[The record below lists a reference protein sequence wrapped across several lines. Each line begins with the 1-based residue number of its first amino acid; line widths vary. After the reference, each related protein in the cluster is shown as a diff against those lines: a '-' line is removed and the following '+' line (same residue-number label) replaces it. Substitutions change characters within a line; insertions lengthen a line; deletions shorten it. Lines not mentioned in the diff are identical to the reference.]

1 MIVVVPYREGNIED
15 HRKGSEELVK
25 KVASILSSHSI
36 DVDILRYPYQGERSV
51 DLITSTKLMIK
62 ISKKLMDISKREIN
76 ELKAAAY
83 ILNSFPLIV
92 SEYFTDDKIES
103 GIVFEKNDI
112 DVIDPETLDMYLS
125 GEKVSI
131 YSRKGMFYV
140 RINGKML
147 ERYRRERGMSLGD
160 LANILGVSRK
170 SVYEYEKGLM
180 DPSVDIAE
188 KLLDVFGEEIIDSYD
203 IPDENTLGRIRK
215 HIIRQAI
222 TSSISDPIVKEIT
235 KTGGE
240 AVKLNNTAPDIVSR
254 INENKVLIVRDNEN
268 VEMDELERKIE
279 ESRKFERF
287 IKCGLLLV
295 TINSRRRKV
304 IEKEFDIDAV
314 ELDSIS
320 EYFRHID

>member
-1 MIVVVPYREGNIED
+1 MIVVVPYREENIED

-36 DVDILRYPYQGERSV
+36 DVDILRYPYKGERSV

-62 ISKKLMDISKREIN
+62 ISRKLIDISKREIN

-92 SEYFTDDKIES
+92 SEYFTDEKIES

-147 ERYRRERGMSLGD
+147 ERYRRKRGMSLGD

-254 INENKVLIVRDNEN
+254 INESKVLIVRDNEN
-268 VEMDELERKIE
+268 VEIDELERKIE

-304 IEKEFDIDAV
+304 IEKEFDVDAV

-320 EYFRHID
+320 EYLRHID